1 MKTDKET
8 AEALRQTTELRRMTE
23 SDGWKIAKGMLV
35 ERIAILDSVSSIPDN
50 LSFEEI
56 GKEALFRARA
66 ISLVQ
71 NWLDAIEG
79 RLDQGS
85 QQEQAMVSL
94 QHEEVVRT
102 Y

>member
-85 QQEQAMVSL
+85 QQEAAMVSL